1 MTELYTNYFLKLLRD
16 INIPINSSIMNETI
30 KEIVLEGTI
39 YKISKYIEDILKKSD
54 NRIFMKLDEKYVQL
68 LYFGLLIGM
77 KEFHVY
83 NEYPCSNGYIDLML
97 FKNSDLCKYNIMIE
111 LKYLKVKEY
120 RRNRKL
126 LAQKKEEAINQLQ
139 AYALDERL
147 DQSILKKYV
156 VIFVGSSLKILE
168 EV

>member
-1 MTELYTNYFLKLLRD
+1 
-16 INIPINSSIMNETI
+16 
-30 KEIVLEGTI
+30 
-39 YKISKYIEDILKKSD
+39 
-54 NRIFMKLDEKYVQL
+54 MKLDEKYIQTIS
-68 LYFGLLIGM
+68 FTLLISN
-77 KEFHVY
+77 KLFHTY

-126 LAQKKEEAINQLQ
+126 LDQKKEDAINQLK